1 MEMYRKTAMQRSEA
15 MEFIPEDAILSFRDV
30 PRIEYL
36 LSRADNETRRE
47 ISQCTGKASTSD
59 EGFLLD

>member
-1 MEMYRKTAMQRSEA
+1 MQRSEA
-15 MEFIPEDAILSFRDV
+15 MEFIPEDAILSSRDV

-59 EGFLLD
+59 EDFLLD